1 MGKLNKDNLRK
12 TVYYLK
18 KNGIRN
24 TIYAAAER
32 LQKKETDSYTY
43 TEPSKEVL
51 DRQRE
56 TVWENPVSFSILVP
70 VFHTP
75 PHYLQELIESLKAQ
89 TYSYFQLLLLDAS
102 TDEEKAAVL
111 KALSEGYGD
120 GRIQYYKLTENIG
133 IAENTN
139 AGIPYATGEYIALL
153 DHDDWLTQDALY
165 EMATAIKEA
174 KGRGIELQMLYS
186 DEDKCNGDGSRFY
199 EPHYKMDFD
208 PDLLLTNNYICHF
221 TAVKAELFKELKL
234 RGEYNGAQD
243 FDLVLRVAGRFWNR
257 PEVICHIPK
266 ILYHWRCHEAST
278 AANPAS
284 KMYAYE
290 AGKKAVENFVAGK
303 GWKASVEHLK
313 HLGFY
318 RVSYKDD
325 IFTQRP
331 DVAAVGGS
339 LISAG
344 KRITG
349 GLCDA
354 RGNVIYKGLRKGFS
368 GYMNRA
374 VLTQRAEGLDI
385 RCMRLNPACEEV
397 LQKSL
402 QKQDLT
408 YIKTDDRNVY
418 NKIKEKQAD
427 WSAISKIISKDLR
440 EAGFVLLWNP
450 EWFEK
455 E

>member
-43 TEPSKEVL
+43 AEPSKEVL

-56 TVWENPVSFSILVP
+56 TVWEDPVTFSILVP

-75 PHYLQELIESLKAQ
+75 PHYLKELIESLRVQ
-89 TYSYFQLLLLDAS
+89 TYSFFQLLLLDAS
-102 TDEEKAAVL
+102 TDGEKAAVL
-111 KALSEGYGD
+111 KELSEGYED
-120 GRIQYYKLTENIG
+120 ARIQYHKLAENKG

-139 AGIPYATGEYIALL
+139 AGIPYATGEYVALL
-153 DHDDWLTQDALY
+153 DHDDLLTADALY
-165 EMATAIKEA
+165 EMATAIKNA
-174 KGRGIELQMLYS
+174 KDRQNTLQMIYS
-186 DEDKCNGDGSRFY
+186 DEDKCNGDGTRFF
-199 EPHYKMDFD
+199 EPHYKKDFD

-221 TAVKAELFKELKL
+221 TAVKSELFRELKL

-243 FDLVLRVAGRFWNR
+243 FDLVLRVAGRFWDC

-284 KMYAYE
+284 KTYAYE
-290 AGKKAVENFVAGK
+290 AGKRAVEAFVAEK
-303 GWKASVEHLK
+303 GWQATVEHLK

-318 RVSYKDD
+318 KVSYKDD

-339 LISAG
+339 LIGAG

-349 GLCDA
+349 GLCDV

-368 GYMNRA
+368 GCMNRA
-374 VLTQRAEGLDI
+374 ALTQRAEGLDI
-385 RCMRLNPACEEV
+385 RCMKLNPACEGV

-402 QKQDLT
+402 QKQGLNFVRT
-408 YIKTDDRNVY
+408 EDRNVCA
-418 NKIKEKQAD
+418 KIQEEITD
-427 WSAISKIISKDLR
+427 WPGISRTLSKDLR
-440 EAGFVLLWNP
+440 EAGYVLLWDP

>member
-139 AGIPYATGEYIALL
+139 AGLEYATGDYIALL
-153 DHDDWLTQDALY
+153 DHDDILTVDALY
-165 EMATAIKEA
+165 EFAKAI
-174 KGRGIELQMLYS
+174 
-186 DEDKCNGDGSRFY
+186 EDGKIRNGDTL
-199 EPHYKMDFD
+199 EV
-208 PDLLLTNNYICHF
+208 DLST
-221 TAVKAELFKELKL
+221 
-234 RGEYNGAQD
+234 GEIHD
-243 FDLVLRVAGRFWNR
+243 VET
-257 PEVICHIPK
+257 EV
-266 ILYHWRCHEAST
+266 
-278 AANPAS
+278 N
-284 KMYAYE
+284 
-290 AGKKAVENFVAGK
+290 
-303 GWKASVEHLK
+303 
-313 HLGFY
+313 
-318 RVSYKDD
+318 
-325 IFTQRP
+325 
-331 DVAAVGGS
+331 
-339 LISAG
+339 
-344 KRITG
+344 
-349 GLCDA
+349 
-354 RGNVIYKGLRKGFS
+354 
-368 GYMNRA
+368 
-374 VLTQRAEGLDI
+374 
-385 RCMRLNPACEEV
+385 
-397 LQKSL
+397 
-402 QKQDLT
+402 
-408 YIKTDDRNVY
+408 
-418 NKIKEKQAD
+418 
-427 WSAISKIISKDLR
+427 
-440 EAGFVLLWNP
+440 
-450 EWFEK
+450 
-455 E
+455 